1 MKPLTHPVTL
11 AFGLTNLFLLA
22 LTGPFISPDRDLVY
36 HLIGA
41 SGPIVV
47 PILAYIAALWLL
59 LSVLL
64 LLAEPTAEQPA
75 EPATQTPA
83 EIPEPPLSP
92 EILPSH
98 LRIFIWTALV
108 LSVPWSL
115 LYTAAGPL
123 DWPIPTWVHLLI
135 ATAILLAA
143 LFLTARRRAV
153 APIFNRLQPPIATGL
168 GFLSITTLLIF
179 SQFLWAAFASRNLNP
194 PTLLHHS
201 NPQPVQASSTHPRIL
216 WIVLDELSYDQIYE
230 HRFPGLSLPAFD
242 QFATQSTSFTHVI
255 PAGEYTR
262 AVIPALLTGVPTNH
276 IRVSAHGDL
285 LALHNP
291 VDKQWRPFDPHQTV
305 FADALA
311 HGYRTGVAGWYN
323 PYCRILPTVLDRCF
337 WTYREF
343 TPATLSST
351 ATTSANLFVPLHTL
365 VQGTHYLLS
374 LLHVAT
380 PISPPASDAQN
391 DLHQHTADYQSL
403 LTAGD
408 QLLADPSTDFT
419 FLHIPVPHPSGFYD
433 RRRHTFASARTS
445 YLDNLA
451 LADLYLAHVRQQLES
466 TGQWDSTAV
475 LIMGDH
481 SWRTSFVW
489 LKSSSWTSEDD
500 QASHGGQ
507 FDDRPAYLLK
517 LPHQHQPTRIDDPFD
532 AVRTR
537 ALLDALL
544 TGTLQTPADLTRWS
558 QSTQ

>member
-1 MKPLTHPVTL
+1 LKLLTHPATL

-41 SGPIVV
+41 SGPIVL
-47 PILAYIAALWLL
+47 PILAYIALLWLL
-59 LSVLL
+59 LTLL
-64 LLAEPTAEQPA
+64 LVLAERSAKHPASPEQPDA
-75 EPATQTPA
+75 PPAY
-83 EIPEPPLSP
+83 
-92 EILPSH
+92 
-98 LRIFIWTALV
+98 LRIFIWTSLV
-108 LSVPWSL
+108 LAIPWSL
-115 LYTAAGPL
+115 LYTASGPL
-123 DWPIPTWVHLLI
+123 DWPIPAWVHLLI
-135 ATAILLAA
+135 AAAILAITLFAA
-143 LFLTARRRAV
+143 TRRRAF
-153 APIFNRLQPPIATGL
+153 APFFNRLQPPIETGL
-168 GFLSITTLLIF
+168 GFLAITTLLIF
-179 SQFLWAAFASRNLNP
+179 FQFLWAGFSSRNLNP
-194 PTLLHHS
+194 PTLLHH
-201 NPQPVQASSTHPRIL
+201 PTTQPVAASPTHPRIL

-242 QFATQSTSFTHVI
+242 QFAAQSTSFTHVI

-262 AVIPALLTGVPTNH
+262 AVLPALLTGIPTNH

-305 FADALA
+305 FQDALN

-323 PYCRILPTVLDRCF
+323 PYCRIFPNVLDRCF

-343 TPATLSST
+343 TPAELSST
-351 ATTSANLFVPLHTL
+351 ATTAANLLVPLQILLQAAH
-365 VQGTHYLLS
+365 HALS
-374 LLHVAT
+374 LLHLAT
-380 PISPPASDAQN
+380 PVAAPASDAQN

-408 QLLADPSTDFT
+408 SLLADPSTDFT
-419 FLHIPVPHPSGFYD
+419 LLHIPVPHPSGFYD
-433 RRRHTFASARTS
+433 RRRHAFAAARTS

-466 TGQWDSTAV
+466 TNQWDSTAV

-489 LKSSSWTSEDD
+489 LKSSSWTPEDN
-500 QASHGGQ
+500 QASHGGE

-517 LPHQHQPTRIDDPFD
+517 LPRQHQPARIDDPFD

-544 TGTLQTPADLTRWS
+544 TGTLQTPTDLNRWA
-558 QSTQ
+558 QPAQ